1 MIVGGRLLY
10 RELGAEYGGLTL
22 QTFDEGGPGV
32 QVCALAPGSNIP
44 KTAEF
49 GARGN
54 LWPISFWGVTE
65 LGIFGQIFE
74 NCPFPVFQV
83 MAGIWTK
90 ELGILRNS
98 TRIFRKT

>member
-32 QVCALAPGSNIP
+32 QVCALALGINIP

-49 GARGN
+49 GVRGN
-54 LWPISFWGVTE
+54 LWPIFLGAKS
-65 LGIFGQIFE
+65 LGIFWT
-74 NCPFPVFQV
+74 NFQN
-83 MAGIWTK
+83 
-90 ELGILRNS
+90 LC
-98 TRIFRKT
+98 F